1 MNEYDAASFAFAEG
15 LARDVEAYL
24 RGDPVDLAQSLRAY
38 QSQMPRE
45 LYEEWCEW
53 KAMRYGSDASGSD
66 IIAVLGLVKPDIP
79 RRKL

>member
-1 MNEYDAASFAFAEG
+1 MNEYEAASFAFAEG

-24 RGDPVDLAQSLRAY
+24 RGDPIDLTQSLRAY
-38 QSQMPRE
+38 RSQMPRDV
-45 LYEEWCEW
+45 YVEWCEW
-53 KAMRYGSDASGSD
+53 KAMRHGSDITGSD

>member
-24 RGDPVDLAQSLRAY
+24 RGDPIDLTQSLRTY
-38 QSQMPRE
+38 QSQMPRK

-53 KAMRYGSDASGSD
+53 KAIRYSGDKIGSD